1 MKQLYFKSSSAWH
14 NWLKKNH
21 SKSEGVWLLFYN
33 KKSGKPAID
42 YEPAVEEALCF
53 GWIDSII
60 KKIDSE
66 RFVRKFTQRKDKSVW
81 SPLNKKRALKLIAS
95 KRMTGAGMAKIN
107 IAKQNGE
114 WERESGAKIDLILPD
129 QFLAALNRNKRAKEN
144 YDRLAPTYRK
154 RFIGWVLTAKQ
165 DSTRERRIRES
176 VALLAEGKKLGFK

>member
-1 MKQLYFKSSSAWH
+1 MDTLHFKTLSAWH

-42 YEPAVEEALCF
+42 YEPAVEEALCY

-60 KKIDSE
+60 KKIDGE
-66 RFVRKFTQRKDKSVW
+66 RYVRKFTPRNDKSVW

-95 KRMTGAGMAKIN
+95 KRMTAAGLAKIN

-114 WERESGAKIDLILPD
+114 WERESGAKIDLILPG
-129 QFLAALNRNKRAKEN
+129 QFLAALKKDKRAKEN
-144 YDRLAPTYRK
+144 FDKLAPTYRK
-154 RFIGWVLTAKQ
+154 RFIGWILTAKQ
-165 DSTRERRIRES
+165 DSTRDRRIREC
-176 VALLAEGKKLGFK
+176 VELLAEGKKLGLK